1 MPRSVGFGSPQGV
14 YPRKAAILPGMV
26 RAAIVVGIVVVLIG
40 MAVAAELALDL
51 FVEKAVE
58 TIGPA
63 ITGTRVELDDVDLSI
78 LDGRGSLQGLL
89 IGNPRGFKTKYAFRL
104 REVRVHLVPM
114 SIFREKI
121 VIHEIR
127 IDEPDVNFE
136 QKDGANNLERILMHI
151 QSTLGGGG
159 GGREGEEDAGGNDA
173 EAIWEQLTEQK
184 IQIDHFLMKDAA
196 VHASGGVLEGKRL
209 DVPPLTIELE
219 GLGKDPD
226 GASVARVSAKVM
238 RRISTRV
245 SLEVTK
251 RMLTL
256 GLGGKSAGSE
266 RRRESDGE
274 DEAEETSSTP
284 DDEAP
289 RPSRRRRR

>member
-1 MPRSVGFGSPQGV
+1 MT
-14 YPRKAAILPGMV
+14 
-26 RAAIVVGIVVVLIG
+26 RAGIVVGIVVVLIG
-40 MAVAAELALDL
+40 MAVAADLAFDL
-51 FVEKAVE
+51 IVEKAVE

-78 LDGRGSLQGLL
+78 LDGQGSLQGLR

-121 VIHEIR
+121 VIRDIG
-127 IDEPDVNFE
+127 IDEPNVNFE
-136 QKDGANNLERILMHI
+136 QKDGTNNLERILRHI
-151 QSTLGGGG
+151 QLALGGGG
-159 GGREGEEDAGGNDA
+159 GGDEEAEGNDA
-173 EAIWEQLTEQK
+173 EAIWEQLLEQK
-184 IQIDHFLMKDAA
+184 VQIDHLLMKDAA

-209 DVPPLTIELE
+209 DVPPLSIELE
-219 GLGKDPD
+219 GLGTGPEGD
-226 GASVARVSAKVM
+226 SVARVSAKVM
-238 RRISTRV
+238 RRISSRV
-245 SLEVTK
+245 SLAVTE

-256 GLGGKSAGSE
+256 GLGGKSARSE

-274 DEAEETSSTP
+274 DETQEADSTP

-289 RPSRRRRR
+289 RRGKHRRQ

>member
-1 MPRSVGFGSPQGV
+1 MT
-14 YPRKAAILPGMV
+14 
-26 RAAIVVGIVVVLIG
+26 RAGIVVGIVVVLIG
-40 MAVAAELALDL
+40 MAVAADLAFDL
-51 FVEKAVE
+51 IVEKAVE

-63 ITGTRVELDDVDLSI
+63 ITGTRVEIDDVDLSI
-78 LDGRGSLQGLL
+78 LDGQGSLQGLR

-121 VIHEIR
+121 VIRDIR
-127 IDEPDVNFE
+127 IDEPNVNFE
-136 QKDGANNLERILMHI
+136 QKDGTNNLERILRHI
-151 QSTLGGGG
+151 QLALGGGG
-159 GGREGEEDAGGNDA
+159 GGDEEAEGNDA
-173 EAIWEQLTEQK
+173 EAIWEQLLEQK
-184 IQIDHFLMKDAA
+184 VQIDHFLMKDAA

-219 GLGKDPD
+219 GLGTGPEGD
-226 GASVARVSAKVM
+226 SVARVSAKVM
-238 RRISTRV
+238 RRISSRV
-245 SLEVTK
+245 SLAVTE

-256 GLGGKSAGSE
+256 GLGGQSARSE

-274 DEAEETSSTP
+274 DETQEADSTP

-289 RPSRRRRR
+289 RRGKHRRQ